1 MNSFISSHSSS
12 PNANVIGFYM
22 QELFLFPFSSC
33 LHHIVKLTVFVFW
46 LITHTQTKE
55 NTLIFYETSD
65 VEKQKIGQNTGTGA
79 EYIILQCLNLC

>member
-22 QELFLFPFSSC
+22 QELFLFPFSSY
-33 LHHIVKLTVFVFW
+33 LHHIVKLTVFGFW
-46 LITHTQTKE
+46 LITQTKE

-65 VEKQKIGQNTGTGA
+65 VEKQKIN
-79 EYIILQCLNLC
+79 